1 MGPSGGRGLRFG
13 IGRIPLGQ
21 MGTRLEGS
29 PSETVVEL
37 AIAADELGYDF
48 VTAQDHSVAPRKWSD
63 EGGGKT
69 WYEPFVVLSYAAA
82 VTKRVRLL
90 TDVVIVPY
98 RSPFQLAKIS
108 ASLDQLSGGRLILGL
123 GVGYL
128 EEEFKILKAPFA
140 DRGAVMDDS
149 IEVLK
154 RCWTEEWVDVSTP
167 YFEAKD
173 VSISPQPV
181 QQPHPPIWI
190 GGNSWRALR
199 RAVELADGWTPFK
212 GDPDH
217 VREARRRAA
226 DYGLPEGK
234 PFDISMPL
242 GRGVHKED
250 GSLDVDSILRKSED
264 YADAG
269 VTSLRVGFRAA
280 TPAEYVSKMEVFAR
294 DVIARF

>member
-1 MGPSGGRGLRFG
+1 MGVSLD
-13 IGRIPLGQ
+13 
-21 MGTRLEGS
+21 GTPPEA
-29 PSETVVEL
+29 VV
-37 AIAADELGYDF
+37 AIAKAADELGFDF
-48 VTAQDHSVAPRKWSD
+48 VTAQDHSVAPRKWAA
-63 EGGGKT
+63 EGGGQT

-82 VTKRVRLL
+82 VTTRVRLL

-128 EEEFKILKAPFA
+128 EEEFKILGAPFE

-154 RCWTEEWVDVSTP
+154 RCWTEEWLDVSTK

-173 VSISPQPV
+173 VSISPQPL
-181 QQPHPPIWI
+181 QSPRPPIWI

-199 RAVELADGWTPFK
+199 RAVELADGWTPFV
-212 GDPDH
+212 GDPDRI
-217 VREARRRAA
+217 RETWRRARE
-226 DYGLPEGK
+226 YGLPEGK

-242 GRGVHKED
+242 GRGTHKPD
-250 GSLDVDSILRKSED
+250 GSLDVDSILRKSEEF
-264 YADAG
+264 ADAG
-269 VTSLRVGFRAA
+269 VTSLRVGFRAG
-280 TPAEYVSKMEVFAR
+280 TPAENGSKMEQFSR

>member
-1 MGPSGGRGLRFG
+1 MLFG

-21 MGTRLEGS
+21 MGVALDAS
-29 PSETVVEL
+29 PAETVVEL
-37 AIAADELGYDF
+37 AKAADELGFDF
-48 VTAQDHSVAPRKWSD
+48 VTAQDHSVAPRKWAE
-63 EGGGKT
+63 EGGGQT

-82 VTKRVRLL
+82 VTKRLRLL

-128 EEEFKILKAPFA
+128 EEEFKILGAPFE

-173 VSISPQPV
+173 VSISPQPL
-181 QQPHPPIWI
+181 QQPRPPIWI

-199 RAVELADGWTPFK
+199 RAVEHADGWSPFK
-212 GDPDH
+212 GEPDH
-217 VREARRRAA
+217 IREAVRRVR
-226 DYGLPEGK
+226 DYGWPDGK
-234 PFDISMPL
+234 AFDISMAF
-242 GRGVHKED
+242 GRGIHKED
-250 GSLDVDSILRKSED
+250 GSLDVDSIMRRAEE

-269 VTSLRVGFRAA
+269 ATSLRVGFRAE
-280 TPAEYVSKMEVFAR
+280 TPADYVSKMEHFSR

>member
-1 MGPSGGRGLRFG
+1 MGV
-13 IGRIPLGQ
+13 
-21 MGTRLEGS
+21 RLDAS
-29 PSETVVEL
+29 PSDTVVEL
-37 AIAADELGYDF
+37 AKAADELGFDF
-48 VTAQDHSVAPRKWSD
+48 ITAQDHSVAPRKWSD
-63 EGGGKT
+63 EGGGQT
-69 WYEPFVVLSYAAA
+69 WYEPFVVLGYAAA

-128 EEEFKILKAPFA
+128 EEEFRILGARFEN
-140 DRGAVMDDS
+140 RGAVMDDS

-173 VSISPQPV
+173 VSISPQPL
-181 QQPHPPIWI
+181 QQPRPPIWI

-199 RAVELADGWTPFK
+199 RAVEHADGWTPFK
-212 GDPDH
+212 GDPQH
-217 VREARRRAA
+217 VREAVRRARE
-226 DYGLPEGK
+226 YGWPEGRT
-234 PFDISMPL
+234 FDISMPL
-242 GRGVHKED
+242 GRGVHNDD
-250 GSLDVDSILRKSED
+250 GSLDVDSIIRKSEE

-269 VTSLRVGFRAA
+269 VTSLRVGFRAE
-280 TPAEYVSKMEVFAR
+280 TTDEYVSKMEAFSR
-294 DVIARF
+294 DVIERF

>member
-1 MGPSGGRGLRFG
+1 MGVR
-13 IGRIPLGQ
+13 LGDA
-21 MGTRLEGS
+21 
-29 PSETVVEL
+29 PAETVVRL
-37 AIAADELGYDF
+37 AHAADELGFDF
-48 VTAQDHSVAPRKWSD
+48 VTAQDHSVAPRQWAAD
-63 EGGGKT
+63 GGGQT

-128 EEEFKILKAPFA
+128 EEEFKILGASFP
-140 DRGAVMDDS
+140 DRGARTDDA

-173 VSISPQPV
+173 VSISPRPL
-181 QQPHPPIWI
+181 QQPRPPIWI

-199 RAVELADGWTPFK
+199 RAVEHADGWTPFR
-212 GDPDH
+212 GDAET
-217 VREARRRAA
+217 VRQALRRAR
-226 DYGLPEGK
+226 DLGLSPDRSI
-234 PFDISMPL
+234 DIAMPIR
-242 GRGVHKED
+242 RGLHSPD
-250 GSLDVDSILRKSED
+250 GSVDVDSVLRQAE
-264 YADAG
+264 ALAEAG
-269 VTSLRVGFRAA
+269 VTHVKVGFKAA
-280 TPAEYVSKMEVFAR
+280 SPDEYVSKMQAFANG
-294 DVIARF
+294 VMGRF

>member
-1 MGPSGGRGLRFG
+1 MGV
-13 IGRIPLGQ
+13 
-21 MGTRLEGS
+21 RLDAS

-37 AIAADELGYDF
+37 AKAADELGFDF
-48 VTAQDHSVAPRKWSD
+48 ITAQDHSVAPRKWAE
-63 EGGGKT
+63 EGGGQT
-69 WYEPFVVLSYAAA
+69 WYEPFVVLAYAAA
-82 VTKRVRLL
+82 ATKRVRLL
-90 TDVVIVPY
+90 TDVVIVGY

-128 EEEFKILKAPFA
+128 EEEFKILGARFE

-173 VSISPQPV
+173 VSISPQPH
-181 QQPHPPIWI
+181 QKPRPPIWI

-199 RAVELADGWTPFK
+199 RAVERADGWTPYS
-212 GDPDH
+212 GSPDH
-217 VREARRRAA
+217 FREAWSRAR
-226 DYGLPEGK
+226 DYGLTDDQ
-234 PFDISMPL
+234 PFDISMSL
-242 GRGVHKED
+242 GRGLHKSD
-250 GSLDVDSILRKSED
+250 GSLDTDSILRQAEE
-264 YADAG
+264 YFDAG
-269 VTSLRVGFRAA
+269 VTNLRVGFRAT
-280 TPAEYVSKMEVFAR
+280 TPGEYVSKMEAFAR

>member
-1 MGPSGGRGLRFG
+1 MLFG

-21 MGTRLEGS
+21 MGVRLDAS
-29 PSETVVEL
+29 PAETVVEL
-37 AIAADELGYDF
+37 AKAADELGFDF
-48 VTAQDHSVAPRKWSD
+48 VTAQDHSVAPRRWAQ
-63 EGGGKT
+63 EGGGQT
-69 WYEPFVVLSYAAA
+69 WYEPFVVLAYAAA
-82 VTKRVRLL
+82 VTKRLRLL

-128 EEEFKILKAPFA
+128 EEEFKILGARFE

-154 RCWTEEWVDVSTP
+154 RCWTEEWVDISTP

-173 VSISPQPV
+173 VSISPQPA
-181 QQPHPPIWI
+181 QQPRPPIWI

-199 RAVELADGWTPFK
+199 RAVEHADGWTPFK

-217 VREARRRAA
+217 IREARRRAD

-234 PFDISMPL
+234 PFDISIPL
-242 GRGVHKED
+242 GRGVHRED
-250 GSLDVDSILRKSED
+250 GSLDVDSILRKAEE

-269 VTSLRVGFRAA
+269 LTSLRVGFRAA
-280 TPAEYVSKMEVFAR
+280 TPAEYVSKMEIFAR

>member
-1 MGPSGGRGLRFG
+1 MGV
-13 IGRIPLGQ
+13 
-21 MGTRLEGS
+21 RLDAS
-29 PSETVVEL
+29 PAETVVDL
-37 AIAADELGYDF
+37 AKAADELGFDF

-63 EGGGKT
+63 EGGGQT

-128 EEEFKILKAPFA
+128 EEEFKILGARFE

-154 RCWTEEWVDVSTP
+154 RCWTEEWVHISTK

-173 VSISPQPV
+173 VSISPQPA
-181 QQPHPPIWI
+181 QQPRPPIWI

-199 RAVELADGWTPFK
+199 RAVEHADGWTPFV

-217 VREARRRAA
+217 IREAWRRAKE
-226 DYGLPEGK
+226 YGLPEGK

-242 GRGVHKED
+242 GRGVHKAD
-250 GSLDVDSILRKSED
+250 GSLDVDSILRKSEE

-269 VTSLRVGFRAA
+269 VTSLRVGFRAE
-280 TPAEYVSKMEVFAR
+280 TPAEYVSKMETFAR

>member
-1 MGPSGGRGLRFG
+1 
-13 IGRIPLGQ
+13 

-190 GGNSWRALR
+190 GGNSWRAMR